1 MLRGMV
7 LGDLLMGQPMD
18 WIRVRRTVVE
28 MATTHLQVG

>member
-7 LGDLLMGQPMD
+7 LGDLLMGQSMD

-28 MATTHLQVG
+28 MTATQLQAG